1 MRSKLS
7 LLAALA
13 IGLAVT
19 EMALAFGLPKSNPV
33 APAATSIACCCPDGS
48 CCPDGPCCRQMA
60 DSTQA
65 TLAHCDCPFC
75 SGLDAAAKTSCCPDG
90 DCCPNGACCTGTTV
104 AKATKK

>member
-19 EMALAFGLPKSNPV
+19 EVAFAFGLSKSSPV
-33 APAATSIACCCPDGS
+33 TAAATTIAS

-60 DSTQA
+60 DSTKA
-65 TLAHCDCPFC
+65 TMAHCDCPFC
-75 SGLDAAAKTSCCPDG
+75 SGLATAAKASCCPDA
-90 DCCPNGACCTGTTV
+90 DCCLGGACCHGTAL